1 MQVLFP
7 DNLLAIEVKRTKI
20 LINEPFYLGLQ
31 NNVTWRHVTLWSK

>member
-20 LINEPFYLGLQ
+20 LINKPFYLGLPIWKE
-31 NNVTWRHVTLWSK
+31 VK

>member
-20 LINEPFYLGLQ
+20 ILINEPFYLGLPIWKE
-31 NNVTWRHVTLWSK
+31 VK